1 MSKKAQ
7 NELNKLDEAARAGWM
22 YYVGGKTQDEI
33 AKTLKTSRQSA
44 QRLVALSMSEGLV
57 KVRLEHPIA
66 RCMELAQGIKKK
78 FGLTFCEVV
87 PSVDDDPNSTLG
99 LGQAG
104 AAAIERA
111 LKFDAPQTI
120 AFGTG
125 RVLRACADELSILH
139 CPQHKIVSLVGNIA
153 DNGEATRYDVAV
165 HVADRVKAQHYPMPI
180 PVIASSK
187 LEREIWQQQQHISR
201 IHTLAEQADISF
213 VGIGNLG
220 SVSPLYK
227 DGFIDDDQLATLAES
242 GASGEIISWIFNE

>member
-125 RVLRACADELSILH
+125 RVL
-139 CPQHKIVSLVGNIA
+139 
-153 DNGEATRYDVAV
+153 
-165 HVADRVKAQHYPMPI
+165 
-180 PVIASSK
+180 
-187 LEREIWQQQQHISR
+187 
-201 IHTLAEQADISF
+201 
-213 VGIGNLG
+213 
-220 SVSPLYK
+220 
-227 DGFIDDDQLATLAES
+227 
-242 GASGEIISWIFNE
+242 